1 MAAAQQRQRLPYL
14 VTVARQSPLGFSR
27 PATDSG
33 RWMSQQG
40 TSSSLER
47 TGGSGGPL
55 AEEVG
60 GRHFQLQLPG
70 CICDIAMAGA
80 GPDFVS
86 HQCSMNEQLLGTC
99 TINQHSC
106 VSCIP
111 GVPGRAD

>member
-1 MAAAQQRQRLPYL
+1 VYVLRPTCCYDDFIDCFEQAFAEGKGAVAAAQQRQRLPYL

-47 TGGSGGPL
+47 TGGSAGPL

-60 GRHFQLQLPG
+60 WHLLHELPWTAYV
-70 CICDIAMAGA
+70 IFEL
-80 GPDFVS
+80 GP
-86 HQCSMNEQLLGTC
+86 
-99 TINQHSC
+99 
-106 VSCIP
+106 
-111 GVPGRAD
+111 